1 MSTLARV
8 SLSLARREM
17 VRFFRQPQRVIGTVA
32 QPLLFWLF
40 LGFGFG
46 GSFHPP
52 GMETV
57 SYLEYF
63 YPGVM
68 LMLMLFSA
76 VFSTI
81 TVIEDRD
88 AGFLQGVLVAPVS
101 RLAIVLGK
109 VAGATA
115 IALLQT
121 LIFLIAAPV
130 LGLVVNPASLGLVL
144 GGLVLAGIGF
154 STLGFL
160 LAWGMR
166 STAAFHAVMMV
177 FLMPLWMLSG
187 ALFPL
192 DTVPVVM
199 KAVMLANPVSHALVI
214 IRAPFYTEASQLLR
228 DGHYLLSL
236 AVSVAWAA
244 GGLALA
250 LVRVNRT
257 ETGLAPERVVLE
269 RG

>member
-1 MSTLARV
+1 MSSLARV

-17 VRFFRQPQRVIGTVA
+17 VRFFRQPQRVIGTIA

-40 LGFGFG
+40 LGFGFA
-46 GSFHPP
+46 GSFRMP
-52 GMETV
+52 GMENVT
-57 SYLEYF
+57 YLEYF

-81 TVIEDRD
+81 TIIEDRD

-109 VAGATA
+109 VIGATS
-115 IALLQT
+115 IALIQT
-121 LIFLIAAPV
+121 MIFLAAAPL
-130 LGLVVNPASLGLVL
+130 LGLSLGLGSLAMVV
-144 GGLVLAGIGF
+144 GGFVLAGVGF

-192 DTVPVVM
+192 DNVPVAM
-199 KAVMLANPVSHALVI
+199 KAVMLINPVSHALEI
-214 IRAPFYTEASQLLR
+214 IRAPFYADPATLLA
-228 DGHYLLSL
+228 DSHYLLAL
-236 AVSVAWAA
+236 AISVVWAV
-244 GGLALA
+244 GGLILSMI
-250 LVRVNRT
+250 RVNRRAA
-257 ETGLAPERVVLE
+257 GLAASAS
-269 RG
+269 

>member
-1 MSTLARV
+1 MRSLARV
-8 SLSLARREM
+8 SLSLARREL

-81 TVIEDRD
+81 TIIEDRD

-109 VAGATA
+109 VTGATA
-115 IALLQT
+115 IAMLQT
-121 LIFLIAAPV
+121 LIFLAAAPL
-130 LGLVVNPASLGLVL
+130 LGLSISATGLALVL
-144 GGLVLAGIGF
+144 GGLLLSGIGF

-192 DTVPVVM
+192 DTVPVAM
-199 KAVMLANPVSHALVI
+199 KALMLANPVSHALVI
-214 IRAPFYTEASQLLR
+214 IRAPFYTDPSALFR

-257 ETGLAPERVVLE
+257 EAGLAPERV
-269 RG
+269 

>member
-1 MSTLARV
+1 MSSLARV

-17 VRFFRQPQRVIGTVA
+17 VRFFRQPQRVIGTIA

-40 LGFGFG
+40 LGFGFA
-46 GSFHPP
+46 GSFRIP
-52 GMETV
+52 GMENVT
-57 SYLEYF
+57 YLEYF

-81 TVIEDRD
+81 TIIEDRD

-109 VAGATA
+109 VIGATS
-115 IALLQT
+115 IALIQT
-121 LIFLIAAPV
+121 MIFLAAAPL
-130 LGLVVNPASLGLVL
+130 LGLSLGLGSLAMVV
-144 GGLVLAGIGF
+144 GGFVLAGVGF

-192 DTVPVVM
+192 DNVPMAM
-199 KAVMLANPVSHALVI
+199 KAVMLVNPVSHALEI
-214 IRAPFYTEASQLLR
+214 IRAPFYAEPAALLT
-228 DGHYLLSL
+228 DSHYLLAL
-236 AVSVAWAA
+236 AISVVWAV
-244 GGLALA
+244 GGLALSMI
-250 LVRVNRT
+250 RVNRR
-257 ETGLAPERVVLE
+257 ETGLARTAS
-269 RG
+269 

>member
-1 MSTLARV
+1 MSSLARV

-17 VRFFRQPQRVIGTVA
+17 VRFFRQPQRVIGTIA

-40 LGFGFG
+40 LGFGFA
-46 GSFHPP
+46 GSFRIP
-52 GMETV
+52 GMENVT
-57 SYLEYF
+57 YLEYF

-81 TVIEDRD
+81 TIIEDRD

-109 VAGATA
+109 VIGATS

-121 LIFLIAAPV
+121 LIFLVAAPF
-130 LGLVVNPASLGLVL
+130 LGLKIGAAGLALVL
-144 GGLVLAGIGF
+144 GGFVLAGVGF

-192 DTVPVVM
+192 DNVPAAM
-199 KAVMLANPVSHALVI
+199 KAVMLVNPVSHALVI
-214 IRAPFYTEASQLLR
+214 IRAPFYTEPAALFADS
-228 DGHYLLSL
+228 HYLLAL

-244 GGLALA
+244 GGLALSM
-250 LVRVNRT
+250 VRVNRR
-257 ETGLAPERVVLE
+257 EVGLPPERLTSP
-269 RG
+269 